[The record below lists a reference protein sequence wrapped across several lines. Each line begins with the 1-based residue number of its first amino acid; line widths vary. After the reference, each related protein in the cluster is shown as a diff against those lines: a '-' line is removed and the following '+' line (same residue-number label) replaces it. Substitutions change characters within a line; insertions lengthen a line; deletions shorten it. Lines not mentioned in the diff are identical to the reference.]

1 MKKSIFSLN
10 LLLIA
15 LFASSFSVFSQ
26 EAVPV
31 KVGGAEISFDKE
43 THDYGTMQQHA
54 NGECTFVFT
63 NTGSEDLVI
72 SNAKGSCG
80 CTVPSWPREPIAPG
94 KTGELKVKY
103 DTKRIGLINKSVTIQ
118 SNATNN
124 PVKII
129 RIKGE
134 IKAPDHSASPMK
146 PAEGPV
152 NE

>member
-1 MKKSIFSLN
+1 MK
-10 LLLIA
+10 
-15 LFASSFSVFSQ
+15 
-26 EAVPV
+26 
-31 KVGGAEISFDKE
+31 
-43 THDYGTMQQHA
+43 QHG
-54 NGECTFVFT
+54 NGECVFIFT
-63 NTGSEDLVI
+63 NNGTSELII

-118 SNATNN
+118 SNAVTS
-124 PVKII
+124 PTKII

-134 IKAPDHSASPMK
+134 IKAPDATATPIK

-152 NE
+152 SSPSVK

>member
-1 MKKSIFSLN
+1 MKKSILSFN

-26 EAVPV
+26 EVVPV

-54 NGECTFVFT
+54 NGECVFVFT

-80 CTVPSWPREPIAPG
+80 CTVPSWPRE
-94 KTGELKVKY
+94 
-103 DTKRIGLINKSVTIQ
+103 R
-118 SNATNN
+118 
-124 PVKII
+124 
-129 RIKGE
+129 
-134 IKAPDHSASPMK
+134 
-146 PAEGPV
+146 
-152 NE
+152 